1 VAEVLEARKRVGSYQ
16 LAGWAEK
23 RIIYMVAEALEA
35 HLIFAIHH
43 LRNHINLINHS
54 SDNLVG

>member
-1 VAEVLEARKRVGSYQ
+1 LAVISWQLSVGSYQ

-23 RIIYMVAEALEA
+23 RIIYTVAEALEA

-43 LRNHINLINHS
+43 LRNHINQINHS
-54 SDNLVG
+54 SDN